1 MKPSVSAPSAIMTES
16 AEARNELEKQ
26 LAAAQSGDI
35 TSEDLLNT
43 LLQSQVFMPVEEE
56 KAAVL
61 NIQRTNRAQPLVLT
75 AEDGTP
81 ILVLFSSPERAKDF
95 TKDYPGYGGGLLAE
109 FTWVLEKMGSGYG
122 IALNPGS
129 DLGFDMEPETVES
142 IIAELSAPKH

>member
-1 MKPSVSAPSAIMTES
+1 MISPEV
-16 AEARNELEKQ
+16 RNELENR
-26 LAAAQSGDI
+26 LAAAQAGEI

-61 NIQRTNRAQPLVLT
+61 NVQRTNRAQPLVLT

-109 FTWVLEKMGSGYG
+109 FTWVLERMGSGYG